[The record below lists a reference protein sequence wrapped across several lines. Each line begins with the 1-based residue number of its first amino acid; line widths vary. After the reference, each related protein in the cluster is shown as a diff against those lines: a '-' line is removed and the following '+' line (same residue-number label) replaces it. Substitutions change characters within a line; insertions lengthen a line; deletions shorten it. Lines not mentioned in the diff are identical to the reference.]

1 MEVCLMTTKSALND
15 MEYNAAYAMLTCHAN
30 TTRLH
35 IESDKSCIERA
46 IKLGHESIL
55 EHINLTFEINGLSR
69 ACLQELARHRH
80 ISLSVESTRHTLK
93 KQLFANG
100 EISLSLSDHM
110 DEGLKLLITNYL
122 KAVIGYVEQHPDVPN
137 DTLKYAMPECLSTNL
152 IMTLNVRELRHI
164 VKLRSAPAALGEF
177 RYLACQLVKAI
188 PEDYRYWVEDCL
200 YNGGESSG
208 S

>member
-1 MEVCLMTTKSALND
+1 MEVKLITEFSVLSG

-35 IESDKSCIERA
+35 IESDKSFIERA

-55 EHINLTFEINGLSR
+55 EHIHLTFEINGLSR

-93 KQLFANG
+93 KQFANG

-122 KAVIGYVEQHPDVPN
+122 KAVISYAKQHPDVPN

-152 IMTLNVRELRHI
+152 IMALNVRELRHI

>member
-1 MEVCLMTTKSALND
+1 MEVELITEVSTLIS
-15 MEYNAAYAMLTCHAN
+15 MEFDAAYAMLACHDSTDRLKEAHPN
-30 TTRLH
+30 TFV
-35 IESDKSCIERA
+35 KRA

-55 EHINLTFEINGLSR
+55 EHINLGFEITGLSR

-93 KQLFANG
+93 KKLTDR
-100 EISLSLSDHM
+100 EIELSLSDRM

-122 KAVIGYVEQHPDVPN
+122 KAVIDYVEQHPDVPN
-137 DTLKYAMPECLSTNL
+137 DVLKYALPECLSTNL
-152 IMTLNVRELRHI
+152 IMTLNARELRHI

-177 RYLACQLVKAI
+177 QVLARQLVEAI
-188 PEDYRYWVEDCL
+188 PESFRYWVEDCL